1 MPKIKTLKFVKLTRF
16 KKRASNILKYC
27 RSYEKTK
34 QDGLIIFSF
43 LQMCSQIPSM
53 KNFVIWVSRILN
65 LKIAVVDYFNFLYFQ
80 WLVSLCRKMGLVYIR
95 QVHVIGT
102 ILRME
107 VVQSDGK
114 TKLCTV
120 LCQFLDWPFKT
131 TRYSQSH
138 TTYLLCIAFID

>member
-1 MPKIKTLKFVKLTRF
+1 MISKHYNWVNLQIMYFLYDNVFLQFWNSEARGH
-16 KKRASNILKYC
+16 RL
-27 RSYEKTK
+27 
-34 QDGLIIFSF
+34 FSF
-43 LQMCSQIPSM
+43 
-53 KNFVIWVSRILN
+53 F
-65 LKIAVVDYFNFLYFQ
+65 FQ

-102 ILRME
+102 ILQME

-131 TRYSQSH
+131 NKIITHNLPTMHCFYWLKHTLFFAFNKRQKNYSLG
-138 TTYLLCIAFID
+138 LLRIFFY

>member
-1 MPKIKTLKFVKLTRF
+1 MSDNYWVLKTGKDNFYYCFLYDNFFEIKLYKCF
-16 KKRASNILKYC
+16 LKYV
-27 RSYEKTK
+27 
-34 QDGLIIFSF
+34 
-43 LQMCSQIPSM
+43 PST
-53 KNFVIWVSRILN
+53 KNFVIWVFRILN
-65 LKIAVVDYFNFLYFQ
+65 LKIAVVDYFNFFLFLYFQ

-120 LCQFLDWPFKT
+120 LCQFLDWLFKT
-131 TRYSQSH
+131 KKKSH
-138 TTYLLCIAFID
+138 TLTYSALLLLIKTHLFFCLQ

>member
-1 MPKIKTLKFVKLTRF
+1 MISKHYNWVTLQIWNYVLSLWKCFSFILKFAEL
-16 KKRASNILKYC
+16 
-27 RSYEKTK
+27 
-34 QDGLIIFSF
+34 LINFEARGHRLFSIF
-43 LQMCSQIPSM
+43 
-53 KNFVIWVSRILN
+53 
-65 LKIAVVDYFNFLYFQ
+65 FQ
-80 WLVSLCRKMGLVYIR
+80 WLVSLCKKMGLVYIR

-131 TRYSQSH
+131 NKIITHNLPTMHCFYWLKH
-138 TTYLLCIAFID
+138 TLFLPSINVKKNTV